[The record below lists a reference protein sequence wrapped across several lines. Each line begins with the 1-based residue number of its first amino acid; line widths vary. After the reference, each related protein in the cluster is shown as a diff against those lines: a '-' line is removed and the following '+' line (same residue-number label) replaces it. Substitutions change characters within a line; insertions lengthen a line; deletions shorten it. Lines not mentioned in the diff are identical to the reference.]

1 MVEAS
6 LTLRIRQVPAI
17 QRGKKK
23 REKIVVERKLSS
35 KGKPVNTGTKNRQS
49 NDVSHPVESTKK
61 RATPVKDDKKEKALS
76 EKAAAAAKIKST
88 RREELLKQLKA
99 VEDAIAR
106 KKSKI

>member
-1 MVEAS
+1 
-6 LTLRIRQVPAI
+6 LRHSTTSTDFSSPIAPAEPT
-17 QRGKKK
+17 K
-23 REKIVVERKLSS
+23 RRIS
-35 KGKPVNTGTKNRQS
+35 P
-49 NDVSHPVESTKK
+49 P
-61 RATPVKDDKKEKALS
+61 KDDKKDKSSS